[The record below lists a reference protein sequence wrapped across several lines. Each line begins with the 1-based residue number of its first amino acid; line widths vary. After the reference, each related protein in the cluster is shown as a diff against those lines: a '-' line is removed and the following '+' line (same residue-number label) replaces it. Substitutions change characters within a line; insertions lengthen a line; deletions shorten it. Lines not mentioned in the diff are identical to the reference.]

1 MNIYNFDCF
10 VSQKIKMQIYRTN
23 IIIFWK
29 KAKSELKIITKF
41 FFTVDNPEKMLHL
54 LDAMVKEKD

>member
-10 VSQKIKMQIYRTN
+10 VSQKIKIQIYRTN

-29 KAKSELKIITKF
+29 KAKSELKIMAKF
-41 FFTVDNPEKMLHL
+41 FFTVDKREKMLHL
-54 LDAMVKEKD
+54 LDVMVKDND